1 VLFAQGT
8 AKPETPTEDRTEGE
22 RPGDNYLDKFYA
34 QDIVEKLIKRN
45 LEQIYLLNVINTNFK
60 DKGWDGKYKEAYDGY
75 KVALEFYYKRR
86 LIDSRVKL
94 EENRKVISDLM
105 RLIAEDYKKATEVML
120 DECATKILVLH
131 LDATTRSNIDK
142 NKELINN
149 QMRLKIGYGQLDDG
163 LQAFEDHNYETA
175 IYHYRVSKTYAIRIL
190 ENIDVVQSMDAK
202 TVAEKQKETK
212 EKYKVQKAD
221 NLNRIFEKPKDK

>member
-1 VLFAQGT
+1 
-8 AKPETPTEDRTEGE
+8 
-22 RPGDNYLDKFYA
+22 
-34 QDIVEKLIKRN
+34 
-45 LEQIYLLNVINTNFK
+45 
-60 DKGWDGKYKEAYDGY
+60 
-75 KVALEFYYKRR
+75 
-86 LIDSRVKL
+86 
-94 EENRKVISDLM
+94 
-105 RLIAEDYKKATEVML
+105 
-120 DECATKILVLH
+120 
-131 LDATTRSNIDK
+131 
-142 NKELINN
+142 
-149 QMRLKIGYGQLDDG
+149 MRLKIGYGQLDDG